1 MNIQSVK
8 LELLK
13 MIINTDNPSV
23 LDKIMG
29 IFQNEKQDFW
39 SNFSKEEQE
48 DIIAGIDELDKDE
61 KYNYDEIIKK
71 HRKK

>member
-8 LELLK
+8 MELLK

-23 LDKIMG
+23 LEKIMR

-39 SNFSKEEQE
+39 TNLSKEDQE
-48 DIIAGIDELDKDE
+48 EILAGIDELDKGE
-61 KYNYDEIIKK
+61 KSTYDEIIKK
-71 HRKK
+71 HRK

>member
-23 LDKIMG
+23 LEKVMR

-39 SNFSKEEQE
+39 NNLSKEDQE
-48 DIIAGIDELDKDE
+48 EIMAGIDELDKGE
-61 KYNYDEIIKK
+61 AYGYDDILKK
-71 HRKK
+71 HRK

>member
-13 MIINTDNPSV
+13 LIINTDNPSV
-23 LDKIMG
+23 LEKIVR

-39 SNFSKEEQE
+39 SNLSKEEKE
-48 DIIAGIDELDKDE
+48 DILAGIDELDKGE
-61 KYNYDEIIKK
+61 KYNYDEVIKK
-71 HRKK
+71 HRQ

>member
-8 LELLK
+8 IELLK

-23 LDKIMG
+23 LEKIMR

-39 SNFSKEEQE
+39 TNLSKEDQE
-48 DIIAGIDELDKDE
+48 EIIAGIDELDKGE
-61 KYNYDEIIKK
+61 KSTYDEIIKK
-71 HRKK
+71 HRK